1 LSAIIIYAEDPAA
14 LAGWYGHV
22 LGVATKRDPVDG
34 RYYGEIR
41 DRHVGRTLFF
51 GGSSGPRRR
60 NVMINYR
67 VDDFDAFRAALGA
80 KGVAIEKRLH
90 EPYGRFG
97 YIRDLEGNPIE
108 IWAEP

>member
-1 LSAIIIYAEDPAA
+1 MGAITIYTEDPAA
-14 LAGWYGHV
+14 LAGWYGRV
-22 LGVATKRDPVDG
+22 LGVATKKHPIDG

-41 DRHVGRTLFF
+41 DRHVGKTLFF
-51 GGSSGPRRR
+51 GGNAGSQRR
-60 NVMINYR
+60 NVMIHYR
-67 VDDFDAFRAALGA
+67 VDDLEAFLAALGA

-108 IWAEP
+108 IWSEP